1 MDKSILISGFGGQGV
16 QTMGKLLTYAAND
29 ADLNVTFYPAYGAE
43 MRGGTSNCTIVLSDK
58 YIGSPSRN
66 QYDCVVALNA
76 PSFAKFEKSVKPG
89 GTLYVNSSLVDTVT
103 KRDDIEV
110 KEIPLNELVSE
121 IGNDKAL
128 NIIMFGFLITDAQ
141 LIPNEIALSTL
152 TNRLGKK
159 KEFVE
164 LNKRAFEMGVNYES
178 K

>member
-43 MRGGTSNCTIVLSDK
+43 MRGGTSNCTIVLSDR

-66 QYDCVVALNA
+66 QYDYVVVLNA
-76 PSFAKFEKSVKPG
+76 PSFAKFEKTVKPG
-89 GTLYVNSSLVDTVT
+89 GTLYVNSSLIDAVT
-103 KRDDIEV
+103 SRDDIEV
-110 KEIPLNELVSE
+110 KEIPLNELVAE
-121 IGNDKAL
+121 IGSDKAL
-128 NIIMFGFLITDAQ
+128 NIIMFGFLIADTQ
-141 LIPNEIALSTL
+141 LISDEIALMTL

-159 KEFVE
+159 KEFAE
-164 LNKRAFEMGVNYES
+164 LNKKAFKIGIDFKS